1 MKRASDNQNN
11 INQEIGDDTDASLSP
26 PAGKGYPDVIHQ
38 SFSAQSKQSHHQ
50 GHSQN
55 QNHDH
60 HQVEDQIEDQ
70 FAARL
75 HSQEDHHHEQ
85 SHNHHHSSS
94 STPAHSHD
102 HEHSPGH
109 THNHNQGHDHS
120 SHGHSHHG
128 SGQGHN
134 HGHTHDHDHHH
145 HLESLR
151 QRFWVCLILTVPVL
165 LLSEMIQMWLG
176 FSLTFPLQ
184 KYLLFALSAFI
195 YFYGGWPFLTGA
207 LSELKQKLPGMMT
220 LIATAITI
228 AFLYSSATTF
238 FIRGQDF
245 FWELATLIV
254 IMLLG
259 HWLEARSVMGAS
271 RALEELVRIMPTV
284 AHVLST
290 GQVNE
295 VTDLPV
301 SSLRKGDLVL
311 VRPGEKI
318 PSDGIVVDGESLV
331 NEALLTGESR
341 PVPKAAGDRV
351 IGGSINGDGS
361 LQVTIEKTGEE
372 TYLAQ
377 VISLVRQAQE
387 SRSRTQDLANR
398 SAALLF
404 YVALAAGLISF
415 GVWAFIKG
423 PDFALE
429 RTVSVLVIA
438 CPHALGLAIPL
449 VVAISTSIAASQ
461 GILIRDRRAFE
472 EVRNVQV
479 VVFDKTGTLTEGQ
492 LAVAQV
498 VVLKPGMPE
507 DEFLRL
513 TAGVEINSEHLM
525 ARAIVAYVQS
535 RGLKPANATDFKAF
549 PGKGASAEIKGQ
561 AVLVGGANLLKE
573 LKLESELEDERLK
586 ALASGGQTLVF
597 TVVGGQIAGA
607 VALSDRLKPESFEAV
622 KRLKRLNVKVL
633 MLTGD
638 SELVAA
644 QVARELGIDNYFAG
658 LLPPEKAEKI
668 KLIKESGQKVAMVG
682 DGINDAPALATADV
696 GIAIGAGTDVAIES
710 ADLILIKNNPAD
722 IANIIQLSKKTFSKM
737 VQNLWWAAGYN
748 IIAIPLAAGLLYQ
761 QGIIIS
767 PALGAVLMSISTV
780 IVALNSQ
787 TLRRLKK
794 GT

>member
-1 MKRASDNQNN
+1 MKRAKDNERNN
-11 INQEIGDDTDASLSP
+11 NQGMDHNSDASLTP
-26 PAGKGYPDVIHQ
+26 PAEKGHPAVIHQ
-38 SFSAQSKQSHHQ
+38 TSFSPHSKQNHHTGDDQ
-50 GHSQN
+50 PQSQAHHHDHNPPPGHNHLAGHSQN
-55 QNHDH
+55 
-60 HQVEDQIEDQ
+60 
-70 FAARL
+70 
-75 HSQEDHHHEQ
+75 
-85 SHNHHHSSS
+85 SHNNGASYDQ
-94 STPAHSHD
+94 TPDHSHL
-102 HEHSPGH
+102 
-109 THNHNQGHDHS
+109 TA
-120 SHGHSHHG
+120 HGHSHLTA
-128 SGQGHN
+128 
-134 HGHTHDHDHHH
+134 HGHDHTRTHDHTRDHNHSGHGSAQSHHDHH

-151 QRFWVCLILTVPVL
+151 QRFWVSLILTVPVL

-176 FSLTFPLQ
+176 FRLTFPLQ

-284 AHVLST
+284 AHVLRN

-301 SSLRKGDLVL
+301 SSLQKGDLVL

-318 PSDGIVVDGESLV
+318 PSDGIVADGESLV

-341 PVPKAAGDRV
+341 PVPKATGDRV

-415 GVWAFIKG
+415 AIWAFIKG

-429 RTVSVLVIA
+429 RAVSVLVIA

-461 GILIRDRRAFE
+461 GILIRDRRVFE
-472 EVRNVQV
+472 EVRNVQA

-498 VVLKPGMPE
+498 VTLKPDVPE

-535 RGLKPANATDFKAF
+535 RGLNPAAATDFKAF
-549 PGKGASAEIKGQ
+549 PGKGASAEINGQ
-561 AVLVGGANLLKE
+561 TVFVGGLNLLKE

-586 ALASGGQTLVF
+586 ALAGSGQTLVF
-597 TVVGGQIAGA
+597 TVVGGQVAGA
-607 VALSDRLKPESFEAV
+607 VALNDRLKPESFEAV

-644 QVARELGIDNYFAG
+644 QVAREAGIDNYFAG

-668 KLIKESGQKVAMVG
+668 RLIKESGQKVAMVG

-737 VQNLWWAAGYN
+737 IQNLWWAAGYN

-761 QGIIIS
+761 QGIVIS
-767 PALGAVLMSISTV
+767 PALGAVLMSLSTV

-787 TLRRLKK
+787 TLRRVKK